1 MTQLLKGLGFVHKN
15 PNLFLKKLMLIN
27 QPSSSTTLYLRCSMR
42 LVRCLLLILT
52 IPFICAQQSSG
63 LWLDFKR
70 KTKELRPN
78 TATQRINI
86 NGAVNGDDQS
96 IVSREGERINA
107 ESTIALLQAMGE
119 KHDPAI
125 EVKVVLDNAGYN
137 QAKITRSVANANNIE
152 LVFYLLTHPI

>member
-1 MTQLLKGLGFVHKN
+1 MHNSQVAYGWILKG
-15 PNLFLKKLMLIN
+15 
-27 QPSSSTTLYLRCSMR
+27 
-42 LVRCLLLILT
+42 
-52 IPFICAQQSSG
+52 
-63 LWLDFKR
+63 

-107 ESTIALLQAMGE
+107 ESTIALLQAIGE

-137 QAKITRSVANANNIE
+137 
-152 LVFYLLTHPI
+152 

>member
-1 MTQLLKGLGFVHKN
+1 MTQLLKGFGLVPKN
-15 PNLFLKKLMLIN
+15 PNLFLEKLMLIN

-137 QAKITRSVANANNIE
+137 QAKITRSFANANNIE
-152 LVFYLLTHPI
+152 LVFDLLTHPI